1 MSICETAIFIF
12 MGAFLG
18 MVGQLIRVI
27 IGLKKLKEKTPSGKF
42 GEGVDTKQLVI
53 SILIGVA
60 AGTIAAITMLG
71 QTMEK
76 QTLFT
81 LVAVGYAGADFI
93 EGFIKK
99 NSPQL

>member
-42 GEGVDTKQLVI
+42 GEGVDGKQLVI
-53 SILIGVA
+53 SILIGV
-60 AGTIAAITMLG
+60 AAITMLG